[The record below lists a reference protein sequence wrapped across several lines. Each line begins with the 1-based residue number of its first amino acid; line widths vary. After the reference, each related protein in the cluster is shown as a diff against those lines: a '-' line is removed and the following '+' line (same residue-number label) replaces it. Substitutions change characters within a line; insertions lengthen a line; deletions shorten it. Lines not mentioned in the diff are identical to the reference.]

1 MERLSN
7 PEKKNTFFGG
17 AAILTVGVIIVKL
30 IGALYK
36 IPLANILGEE
46 GNGYF
51 MTAYNIYSVLLTIS
65 TGGLPVSLSKSVSEA
80 RALGKVNQERR
91 IFWVGLSA
99 FFTLGI
105 LSFLVMSFGAG
116 PITVLMN
123 NPGAYYAALALAP
136 SVLFV
141 CCISAI
147 RGYAQ
152 GQGNMVPT
160 AISQIIEALS
170 KLIVGLTCAYLFL
183 HYADTI
189 SNAVPALNGAQPLE
203 MAAAGAILGVTA
215 GTIASFCYLV
225 CSHINRTHRDTRR
238 GTDTPQPK
246 GTILANLVKVAI
258 PITIGSSVVPI
269 VNALDTGIVQGRLQS
284 ALNMTVETASSLYG
298 NYSAVGNLYSLPSA
312 LMVPFTAAL
321 IPAISAARARRAPL
335 EAAKVSE
342 SAMRVAMLLACPMGF
357 GLFSLAT
364 PIVKLL
370 YPGYDSSIAGPIL
383 TILGIASICT
393 CIVTLCNAI
402 LQASGFLNLPIL
414 TMVIGGVL
422 KIIVNYTL
430 VGIESINVT
439 GAAVGTLCCFGAAA
453 LLDLFVIHR
462 VLPAAPDYGRI
473 FFKPVL
479 SSVIMALAA
488 WACYGLVYRFT
499 DSNTLG
505 VLVAIVI
512 AVVLYFALVLALKA
526 ISKDDLSLMPKGD
539 KIAKLLRIQ

>member
-1 MERLSN
+1 M
-7 PEKKNTFFGG
+7 G
-17 AAILTVGVIIVKL
+17 
-30 IGALYK
+30 
-36 IPLANILGEE
+36 
-46 GNGYF
+46 
-51 MTAYNIYSVLLTIS
+51 
-65 TGGLPVSLSKSVSEA
+65 
-80 RALGKVNQERR
+80 
-91 IFWVGLSA
+91 
-99 FFTLGI
+99 
-105 LSFLVMSFGAG
+105 
-116 PITVLMN
+116 
-123 NPGAYYAALALAP
+123 
-136 SVLFV
+136 
-141 CCISAI
+141 
-147 RGYAQ
+147 
-152 GQGNMVPT
+152 
-160 AISQIIEALS
+160 
-170 KLIVGLTCAYLFL
+170 
-183 HYADTI
+183 
-189 SNAVPALNGAQPLE
+189 
-203 MAAAGAILGVTA
+203 
-215 GTIASFCYLV
+215 
-225 CSHINRTHRDTRR
+225 
-238 GTDTPQPK
+238 
-246 GTILANLVKVAI
+246 
-258 PITIGSSVVPI
+258 
-269 VNALDTGIVQGRLQS
+269 
-284 ALNMTVETASSLYG
+284 
-298 NYSAVGNLYSLPSA
+298 
-312 LMVPFTAAL
+312 
-321 IPAISAARARRAPL
+321 
-335 EAAKVSE
+335 
-342 SAMRVAMLLACPMGF
+342 VAMLLACPMGF